1 MIKVKALEG
10 FSFGRFAEIKNLI
23 RANSED
29 KEGHISKDDIFECNE
44 EIAKYLTNEI
54 ENPAKRELVEI
65 IEVIP
70 EKKIRTRIK
79 KNN

>member
-10 FSFGRFAEIKNLI
+10 FSFGRFKEIKNLI
-23 RANSED
+23 RTNSED
-29 KEGHISKDDIFECNE
+29 REGHISKDDIFECNE

-54 ENPAKRELVEI
+54 ENPAKRKLVEV

-70 EKKIRTRIK
+70 EKKTRTRNK
-79 KNN
+79 KND

>member
-54 ENPAKRELVEI
+54 ENPVKRELVEI

-70 EKKIRTRIK
+70 EKKTRIK
-79 KNN
+79 SKKNY